1 MWIRSGRARR
11 GLPASVLTGRAC
23 STSSTT
29 TSLSRKGGRHERQRA
44 DAADLPGAR
53 AGRVRRVDLG
63 RGAEALVARRARVG
77 DPSCRGR
84 PPCRRRRSLDH
95 AQPGGRFGIRRRGRV
110 HRHRGSHKAG
120 VHLAVGWRRR
130 LEAPA
135 DRGRL
140 HRPRRHHH
148 RRADAHRPAGRGDR
162 RLRGRLAEVVRQP
175 RGRPRVVRATRR
187 EWIGLGV
194 LALPTVIVTMDLSVL
209 FLAVPKLTQDL
220 QPTSSELLW
229 ITDVYGFL
237 IAGSLITMGTIG
249 DRIGRRRLLLIGG
262 AAFALASLAAAFSSS
277 AGMLIAARGL
287 LGVAGA
293 TLAPSSLAL
302 IRNMFGDPGQRRFAI
317 GVWISCF
324 SAGAAIG
331 PLVGG
336 ALLEH
341 FWWGSV
347 FLVNV
352 PVMALLLA
360 AGPALLPESRDPDPG
375 HLDLLSAA
383 VSLAS
388 VIAVIYGV
396 TRIAEHGAGLAAA
409 LAIVVGVGTGVAF
422 VRRQKQLA
430 YPLIDL
436 RLFRSPMFVAAL
448 GAMLV
453 SVFVIAGADLFV
465 AQYLQLGHGSSPFV
479 AGLWLV
485 PGVIALIIGA
495 MVAPLLTRRVRPGLV
510 VSGGL
515 VLAAVGLIVLAQL
528 SAGAS
533 LALLVA

>member
-1 MWIRSGRARR
+1 
-11 GLPASVLTGRAC
+11 
-23 STSSTT
+23 
-29 TSLSRKGGRHERQRA
+29 
-44 DAADLPGAR
+44 
-53 AGRVRRVDLG
+53 
-63 RGAEALVARRARVG
+63 
-77 DPSCRGR
+77 
-84 PPCRRRRSLDH
+84 
-95 AQPGGRFGIRRRGRV
+95 
-110 HRHRGSHKAG
+110 
-120 VHLAVGWRRR
+120 
-130 LEAPA
+130 
-135 DRGRL
+135 
-140 HRPRRHHH
+140 
-148 RRADAHRPAGRGDR
+148 
-162 RLRGRLAEVVRQP
+162 
-175 RGRPRVVRATRR
+175 VRATRR

-302 IRNMFGDPGQRRFAI
+302 IRNMFGDPEQRRFAI

-360 AGPALLPESRDPDPG
+360 AGPALLPNPVIPTQATSTCSARRCPW
-375 HLDLLSAA
+375 HL
-383 VSLAS
+383 
-388 VIAVIYGV
+388 
-396 TRIAEHGAGLAAA
+396 
-409 LAIVVGVGTGVAF
+409 
-422 VRRQKQLA
+422 
-430 YPLIDL
+430 
-436 RLFRSPMFVAAL
+436 
-448 GAMLV
+448 
-453 SVFVIAGADLFV
+453 
-465 AQYLQLGHGSSPFV
+465 
-479 AGLWLV
+479 
-485 PGVIALIIGA
+485 
-495 MVAPLLTRRVRPGLV
+495 
-510 VSGGL
+510 
-515 VLAAVGLIVLAQL
+515 
-528 SAGAS
+528 
-533 LALLVA
+533 

>member
-1 MWIRSGRARR
+1 
-11 GLPASVLTGRAC
+11 
-23 STSSTT
+23 
-29 TSLSRKGGRHERQRA
+29 
-44 DAADLPGAR
+44 
-53 AGRVRRVDLG
+53 
-63 RGAEALVARRARVG
+63 
-77 DPSCRGR
+77 
-84 PPCRRRRSLDH
+84 
-95 AQPGGRFGIRRRGRV
+95 
-110 HRHRGSHKAG
+110 
-120 VHLAVGWRRR
+120 
-130 LEAPA
+130 
-135 DRGRL
+135 
-140 HRPRRHHH
+140 
-148 RRADAHRPAGRGDR
+148 
-162 RLRGRLAEVVRQP
+162 
-175 RGRPRVVRATRR
+175 VRATRR

-209 FLAVPKLTQDL
+209 FLAVPKLTEDL

-302 IRNMFGDPGQRRFAI
+302 IRNMFGDPEQRRFAI
-317 GVWISCF
+317 GIWISCF

-347 FLVNV
+347 FLVNI

-375 HLDLLSAA
+375 RLDLLSAA
-383 VSLAS
+383 LSLAS
-388 VIAVIYGV
+388 VIAVIYGI
-396 TRIAEHGAGLAAA
+396 TRIAEHGTGLVAA
-409 LAIVVGVGTGVAF
+409 LAIVLGVGTGVAF

-430 YPLIDL
+430 YPLVDL

-465 AQYLQLGHGSSPFV
+465 AQYLQLVHGSSPFV

-485 PGVIALIIGA
+485 PGVIGLIVGA

-515 VLAAVGLIVLAQL
+515 VLATAGLIVLAQL
-528 SAGAS
+528 TEGGS
-533 LALLVA
+533 LALLVTGTSLLGLGAGPVGTLGTDIVVDAAPPERAGAASALSETATELGGALGIALLGSIGTAVYRGTLSDGLPSGVPERLADASRDTLGGAVEAAGNLSPKLGDELLHTAQVAFTHGLEVATLVAAALGAAMALIAALHLRAARVDA